1 MKSERRHELERN
13 ELAEWLLG
21 AYKRFKPY
29 EKLLLGT
36 LAFALVVLLI
46 YTVSARYS
54 SARSAE
60 GWTEF
65 DEAFSLGAG
74 GANYEG
80 IIESYGD
87 TDLGNWA
94 AVIAADAY
102 LGSGCNQLFVNKAD
116 AFRDLKRAVEHYMN
130 VLEKSQQPLIRE
142 RATFGLARAREAMAR
157 DRKDL
162 DRAAEEY
169 EKVFTNWPEGAYAEA
184 ARRRYEDLN
193 LKDTTQMYL
202 RFAKYEPKPAFLDE
216 PGTPGERPPFDFD
229 AIPDDAPLFEPS
241 VKLDLD
247 GPASAMP
254 GRGDEPEDG
263 DAEPKETPPE
273 DVPAKET
280 PTEDTPPEDT
290 PPEDTPTEDTP
301 AKDADSDDAA
311 GQDAS
316 TPEGPA
322 PEPAPAEPVESTE
335 PGPAP
340 DVPPADAPAPDSDA
354 KEVPAPGA
362 DES

>member
-1 MKSERRHELERN
+1 MKSQRRHELEKN
-13 ELAEWLLG
+13 ELAAWITG

-29 EKLLLGT
+29 EKILTVT
-36 LAFALVVLLI
+36 LAFAAVVLLI

-60 GWTEF
+60 GWNEF

-74 GANYEG
+74 GANFEG
-80 IIESYGD
+80 IIQSYPD
-87 TDLGNWA
+87 TDLGHWA

-116 AFRDLKRAVEHYMN
+116 AFRDLKLAVEHYMR
-130 VLEKSQQPLIRE
+130 VLEKSQHRLIRE
-142 RATFGLARAREAMAR
+142 RATWGLARAHEAMAR

-184 ARRRYEDLN
+184 ARRRHEDLN
-193 LKDTTQMYL
+193 RENTAEMYL

-229 AIPDDAPLFEPS
+229 SLPDDAPLFEPS
-241 VKLDLD
+241 LKLDLE
-247 GPASAMP
+247 GPSSAMP
-254 GRGDEPEDG
+254 GLGD
-263 DAEPKETPPE
+263 EPKETPPDDAPAKDTPTGDAPAEETSSE
-273 DVPAKET
+273 DVPT
-280 PTEDTPPEDT
+280 N
-290 PPEDTPTEDTP
+290 
-301 AKDADSDDAA
+301 DADSHDAA
-311 GQDAS
+311 SQDVSA
-316 TPEGPA
+316 PEGPA
-322 PEPAPAEPVESTE
+322 PEPTPAEPVDSSE

-340 DVPPADAPAPDSDA
+340 DAPPADPPPPDSDA
-354 KEVPAPGA
+354 KEAPAPAA